1 MLGSDAGL
9 TLRCA
14 EGCPVLGG
22 TLGFRSAE
30 GWTLGPD
37 NDMKEV
43 GGTLGSQEDSAEGWT
58 IGPDDGIKMGGMPG
72 SQEGKNKIKT
82 GNSIFRFV

>member
-1 MLGSDAGL
+1 
-9 TLRCA
+9 
-14 EGCPVLGG
+14 
-22 TLGFRSAE
+22 
-30 GWTLGPD
+30 
-37 NDMKEV
+37 MKEV